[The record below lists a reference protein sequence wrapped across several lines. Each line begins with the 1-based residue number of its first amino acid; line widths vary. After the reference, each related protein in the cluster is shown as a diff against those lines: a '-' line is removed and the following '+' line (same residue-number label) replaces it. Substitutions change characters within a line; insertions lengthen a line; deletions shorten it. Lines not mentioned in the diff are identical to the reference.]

1 LAGLD
6 LTHLEV
12 HMGAGEMVL
21 DLTGQRKQNLSADIH
36 GGVGQ
41 ARIRLPKDVGVRAH
55 ATGGIGAVNA
65 HGLTKQGD
73 DYVNAAYGKTPTTI
87 DLSVEGGIGEIDLDQ
102 E

>member
-1 LAGLD
+1 
-6 LTHLEV
+6 
-12 HMGAGEMVL
+12 MGAGQMLL
-21 DLTGQRKQNLSADIH
+21 DLNGPRKQNLSVDIH

-55 ATGGIGAVNA
+55 ATGGIGSVNT
-65 HGLTKQGD
+65 HGFTKQGD
-73 DYVNAAYGKTPTTI
+73 DYVNTAYGKTPTSI